1 MYLICI
7 SYVSHNLVSY
17 LTYPSMTRPST
28 RQLRFSDFSLQFLP
42 TQTSAPSPSP
52 CVFFQYQILTVL
64 LFEFT
69 LHTFTSPLSHHHS
82 RATPA
87 FNPDGN
93 PTAPEPRIPSIQLHP
108 ALFRDQRYTYSPQ
121 QIMGRM
127 QIRKNGFIIFFPS
140 CRLFPPIAHCLGIGS
155 FHGTTA
161 V

>member
-1 MYLICI
+1 M
-7 SYVSHNLVSY
+7 
-17 LTYPSMTRPST
+17 SMTRPST
-28 RQLRFSDFSLQFLP
+28 RQLRLNVFSLQFLP

-93 PTAPEPRIPSIQLHP
+93 PTAPEPRIPSIQLHL
-108 ALFRDQRYTYSPQ
+108 ALFRDQRLYVFTPTDHGANADKKKWFHHILSLMPSSSSNRSLLRYLV
-121 QIMGRM
+121 
-127 QIRKNGFIIFFPS
+127 FPWYNS
-140 CRLFPPIAHCLGIGS
+140 HVNWFEILGAWTDRAMIN
-155 FHGTTA
+155 
-161 V
+161 